1 MGKNYFSFIYSGG
14 KALDKTIYIKKAL
27 FTIAITVSLISVGAA
42 FTAVSA
48 LNRLTNM
55 EKELYGQVLAT
66 PDESQREIYII
77 KELDGFI
84 AVFDGNGDLLKTTDI
99 NTKTLPASDRKLLKE
114 GITVSE
120 REELYEILS
129 DYDT

>member
-66 PDESQREIYII
+66 PDESQIEIYII

-84 AVFDGNGDLLKTTDI
+84 AVFDGNGGLLKTTDI